1 MNQEV
6 DFYVLRCPDG
16 TRLSGKAK
24 YNTATGDIR
33 ILPGFGIQSDTEE
46 WISCIKEYGI
56 LMTSPGVFSRVIE
69 EDGKWRSCM
78 FRKLLIPSL
87 ASRVGLTE
95 MAPDPFLGLFEW
107 EFSKMV
113 KDTGLAEDQGKIH
126 TAELQN
132 GKYVFVTRDKLSK
145 FLVEETK
152 ESLIF
157 LLELSM
163 TFKSIGNC
171 FFEVET
177 QTGKVEEMIAKF
189 RMKGIKAGP
198 LPS

>member
-33 ILPGFGIQSDTEE
+33 ILPGFGIHSDSNE
-46 WISCIKEYGI
+46 WKDCIKEYGVV
-56 LMTSPGVFSRVIE
+56 MTSPGVFSRVV
-69 EDGKWRSCM
+69 EDEGKWRSCM
-78 FRKLLIPSL
+78 FKKLLTPSL
-87 ASRVGLTE
+87 AYRVGLTE
-95 MAPDPFLGLFEW
+95 MAPEPFLGFFEW

-126 TAELQN
+126 TAEQKN
-132 GKYVFVTRDKLSK
+132 GKYVFVTRDKPSK

-152 ESLIF
+152 DSLSF
-157 LLELSM
+157 LLELNMS
-163 TFKSIGNC
+163 FKSIGNC
-171 FFEVET
+171 YFEVET
-177 QTGKVEEMIAKF
+177 QTGNVEEMIAKF